1 MKNKLILFS
10 ALAILFLLSDGKIQ
24 GKTGKDLNII
34 PCPNS
39 IEITSGHF
47 NAAGADFH
55 LTTEADDLTMK
66 AVSEFAER
74 LSFDSGK
81 ESKLDR
87 DCRETGFVFIKAD
100 HTFGKEAYEIEISK
114 KSVIVRAS
122 CFEGFF
128 YAIQTLKQMLPASIF
143 GTVPTPDAKWELPCC
158 KISDYPRFS
167 YRGTLLDVS
176 RHYFTVEEI
185 KRVIDI
191 MSIYKKNILHW
202 HLTDDQGWRIEIKKY
217 PLLTE
222 IGSKR
227 PYTQTLEGRKSSDRI
242 PHGGFYTK
250 EEIKDIVRYAAEH
263 AITIIPEID
272 MPGHL
277 ISAMAAYPYLGC
289 SGRSIEFGKEYQ
301 VRTCWGI
308 AKDVL
313 CVGKETSY
321 DFIYDVLD
329 EVLEMFPSEYIH
341 LGGDECPTDSWE
353 KCSDCQR
360 LIKELGLKPT
370 SEHSAENYL
379 QTYFTLKMEKYLNDR
394 GRRIIGWDEI
404 LTDKLSKST
413 TVMSWTGESNGII
426 AAKDGH
432 DVVMTPYMYMYL
444 NCRNTNDIDNEP
456 YGPHYTPIHTVYGY
470 EPCTPDMT
478 TVQAKHIIGVQD
490 CLWTEWIATP
500 EHLEYMMLPRL
511 AAAAEVQWCEP
522 ARKDYSG
529 FKSKLPYHAAIYEVK
544 GLVYCKGYI
553 GLSGMPGKERPIVP
567 TTDSERL
574 GDVRIVKD

>member
-1 MKNKLILFS
+1 MKNKIIVFGF
-10 ALAILFLLSDGKIQ
+10 ITIIFLLSNVEIK
-24 GKTGKDLNII
+24 GKTGKDFKII
-34 PCPNS
+34 PSPNS
-39 IEITSGHF
+39 IEVVSGHF
-47 NAAGADFH
+47 YAAGAEFH
-55 LTTEADDLTMK
+55 ITTEADDLTLK
-66 AVSEFAER
+66 TITEFAER

-81 ESKLDR
+81 KSKLYR
-87 DCRETGFVFIKAD
+87 GGEEIGFIFIKAD
-100 HTFGKEAYEIEISK
+100 NFSKEEYEIEISK
-114 KSVIVRAS
+114 YAVKVRS
-122 CFEGFF
+122 SSFEGFF
-128 YAIQTLKQMLPASIF
+128 YAIQTLKQMLPVAIF
-143 GTVPTPDAKWELPCC
+143 GTVPDPNAKWELPCC
-158 KISDYPRFS
+158 KISDSPRFS

-185 KRVIDI
+185 KKIIDI
-191 MSIYKKNILHW
+191 MSVYKKNILHW
-202 HLTDDQGWRIEIKKY
+202 HITDDQGWRIEIKKY

-227 PYTQTLEGRKSSDRI
+227 LYTQKLEGRNTSDGI
-242 PHGGFYTK
+242 PYGGFYTQ
-250 EEIKDIVRYAAEH
+250 EEIKDIVRYAAER

-289 SGRSIEFGKEYQ
+289 SGKSIEFGKEYS

-329 EVLEMFPSEYIH
+329 EVLELFPSEYIH

-353 KCSDCQR
+353 KCLDCQR
-360 LIKELGLKPT
+360 LIKEAGLKA
-370 SEHSAENYL
+370 SASHSAENYL
-379 QTYFTLKMEKYLNDR
+379 QTYFTAKMEKYLNDR

-426 AAKDGH
+426 AAKNGH
-432 DVVMTPYMYMYL
+432 DVVMTPYTYMYL
-444 NCRNTNDIDNEP
+444 NCRNTNDIENEP
-456 YGPHYTPIHTVYGY
+456 YGPHYTPIHTVYNY

-478 TVQAKHIIGVQD
+478 PAQTKHIIGVQD

-511 AAAAEVQWCEP
+511 AAAAEVQWCNP
-522 ARKDYSG
+522 ARKNYPH
-529 FKSKLPYHAAIYEVK
+529 FKAKLPYHAKIYEVK
-544 GLVYCKGYI
+544 GLTYCKGYM
-553 GLSGMPGKERPIVP
+553 GLSGMPGKERPIIP
-567 TTDSERL
+567 TSDAEKL
-574 GDVRIVKD
+574 GDVRAVKD